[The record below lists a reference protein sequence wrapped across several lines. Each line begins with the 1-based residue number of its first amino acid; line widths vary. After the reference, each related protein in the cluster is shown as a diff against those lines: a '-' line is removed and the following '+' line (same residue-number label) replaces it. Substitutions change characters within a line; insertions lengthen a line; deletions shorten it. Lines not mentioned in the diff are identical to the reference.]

1 MSDNNGND
9 VLFAWLGPADVKGPD
24 KGPVIEAIDAL
35 KPSHIVLIYAEGS
48 YKKALSYR
56 EYKSELE
63 HKLEQNYESKIEC
76 DIEQVVVN
84 DASFSDAYKQSH
96 KVLTNY
102 KNYSNKNAFITSG
115 MMQQGLIWVLLAK
128 EFHLKLLA
136 CPKGKPIQQIL
147 VPLNPEKFDSS
158 EMLFRDH
165 CQVFAWLAKPTENS
179 ESHHNN
185 GAVAAWIAHHG
196 DKTKQLNLMIEVSK
210 VNKEAFT
217 ESLKSPDPSL
227 LCNNKGEKDKYD
239 QDKLDLYKKISSDS
253 LKDKIAFQISAVDF
267 NDLTSIFYE
276 ALAFVE
282 KQLEGNQND
291 DVIFLVNSGS
301 KENNLAWIMLK
312 VLYPQARLY
321 AAWKDSYELLDPK
334 RLLYPHKID
343 CMLSDTKGWFA
354 ATSNEGLPHIFDNIS
369 DVHWQQVV
377 NLWPFLEQF
386 KDDKDE
392 YLFNILKFLCGK
404 YSYFGSGK
412 YGPTLGGVLIILGM
426 AVNNKDNFTPLLN
439 NLKVDDNFKCLS
451 KQCPDIVATE
461 AYQNEKKETYRN
473 LLVSFYN
480 LFENIVWDKAN
491 PEIST
496 IESLELDKNKPRLL
510 KIRLNFKIEACLT
523 KNLTEETGG
532 DARDTYKSLQNELN
546 KWQNLS
552 VRLEDKSIIIQHG
565 E

>member
-239 QDKLDLYKKISSDS
+239 QDKLDLYKKILPNGKNLGINIKYIEQSHPRGLPD
-253 LKDKIAFQISAVDF
+253 AFI
-267 NDLTSIFYE
+267 LG
-276 ALAFVE
+276 E
-282 KQLEGNQND
+282 KFIGDD
-291 DVIFLVNSGS
+291 DVCLVLG
-301 KENNLAWIMLK
+301 
-312 VLYPQARLY
+312 
-321 AAWKDSYELLDPK
+321 
-334 RLLYPHKID
+334 
-343 CMLSDTKGWFA
+343 
-354 ATSNEGLPHIFDNIS
+354 DNIY
-369 DVHWQQVV
+369 HGH
-377 NLWPFLEQF
+377 NL
-386 KDDKDE
+386 K
-392 YLFNILKFLCGK
+392 N
-404 YSYFGSGK
+404 
-412 YGPTLGGVLIILGM
+412 
-426 AVNNKDNFTPLLN
+426 LLN
-439 NLKVDDNFKCLS
+439 KAIDNAKNNQATVFGYRVFDPERYGVAEFDMNGKVISIEEKPTQPKSNYAVTGLYFY
-451 KQCPDIVATE
+451 P
-461 AYQNEKKETYRN
+461 NEIGRAH
-473 LLVSFYN
+473 V
-480 LFENIVWDKAN
+480 
-491 PEIST
+491 
-496 IESLELDKNKPRLL
+496 
-510 KIRLNFKIEACLT
+510 
-523 KNLTEETGG
+523 
-532 DARDTYKSLQNELN
+532 
-546 KWQNLS
+546 
-552 VRLEDKSIIIQHG
+552 
-565 E
+565 